1 MTPDGEKEIALPQQ
15 ANQIRSVSF
24 IPSIRP
30 KEDAVAILR
39 ISAGRFV
46 VSEESERSV
55 TLICSCSDGCMEEE
69 RRDASE
75 AIVLLNLGDLQHQE
89 QQHPED
95 TNDSSTCSR
104 MPVAVRCPPT

>member
-55 TLICSCSDGCMEEE
+55 TLICSCSDGRMEEE

-75 AIVLLNLGDLQHQE
+75 AIVLLDLGDRQHQE
-89 QQHPED
+89 QRQQGHLHGI
-95 TNDSSTCSR
+95 STYVNTARHC
-104 MPVAVRCPPT
+104 